1 MLYTGLVSITFRQLS
16 PREIIDLVAQA
27 GLAGIEWG
35 GDIHVPHG
43 NADAAREV
51 HHMTADA
58 GLKVAAYGSYY
69 RAGCCGGGLPTFD
82 AVLDTAVALGAPLI
96 RVWSGNQPSAEADAE
111 WRAHVVKDTQR
122 AADMAAAEGLDISFE
137 YHGGTLTDEPES
149 TLDFLTAVDRPNVTA
164 YWQPDVGVTTAA
176 DRTAALNAV
185 LPWVSNI
192 HVFQWELVDT
202 AVVRFPLA
210 KGIEEWLTYL
220 SMLAA
225 TDRDHYSLI
234 EFVKDDRPEQFLDDA
249 QALKSMIARAA
260 SANGN
265 V

>member
-16 PREIIDLVAQA
+16 PREIIALVAQA

-43 NADAAREV
+43 NVAVAREV
-51 HHMTADA
+51 HQMTADA

-69 RAGCCGGGLPTFD
+69 RAGCSGEGLPNFD

-96 RVWSGNQPSAEADAE
+96 RLWSGNQPSAKADTK

-122 AADMAAAEGLDISFE
+122 AADMAASEGLDISFE
-137 YHGGTLTDEPES
+137 YHGGTLTDRPES
-149 TLDFLTAVDRPNVTA
+149 ALDFLTAVDRPNVKA
-164 YWQPDVGVTTAA
+164 YWQPDVGVTAA
-176 DRTAALNAV
+176 DRVAALDAV

-192 HVFQWELVDT
+192 HVFQWELVDA

-210 KGIEEWLTYL
+210 KGADEWHTYL

-225 TDRDHYSLI
+225 TGRDHYSLI
-234 EFVKDDRPEQFLDDA
+234 EFVEDNRPEQFLDDA
-249 QALKSMIARAA
+249 RALKSMIARAA
-260 SANGN
+260 SANGS